1 MTWFWVLV
9 GIFVLG
15 LMVLVHEWG
24 HFIVAKMLGVRVD
37 VFSIGFGPRIF
48 GWRRGPTDY
57 RVSVLPLGGY
67 VRMAGDNP
75 SEEREGAPDEFLSQP
90 RWSRALIVFA
100 GPATNV
106 IVAVLLLAGL
116 YAVRYEK
123 PAFLDEPARLDS
135 VVPDSPA
142 ARAGLRSGDL
152 IVEIAGVRNPTW
164 EKVQVETLLGGRES
178 LAVTVRRGDEEFAR
192 TLQPE
197 LHGPREIPVVGWL
210 PYEPVIVAEA
220 DPSMPAARAGLQ
232 VGDELVA
239 INGDSTSEIGQQG
252 FVEKVKKSEGAPL
265 LLTIRRNGQT
275 LEISVAAEKRS
286 WRGESGYFL
295 GVQLGPRLR
304 SVRLGIFAAL
314 QQSVVDN
321 LKLTGLLYDL
331 LGRLFT
337 GRASV
342 SSLEGPIGIV
352 SISGQAAR
360 IGLDRLTMFMA
371 MISINL
377 AVLNLLPVPI
387 LDGGHLALLAIE
399 AVWRRDLSLPVK
411 ERAMQVGLVLLLLLF
426 AVVMYNDIMRYF
438 IR

>member
-1 MTWFWVLV
+1 VTWFWILV

-37 VFSIGFGPRIF
+37 VFSIGFGPRLF

-75 SEEREGAPDEFLSQP
+75 SEDREGAPDEFLSQP